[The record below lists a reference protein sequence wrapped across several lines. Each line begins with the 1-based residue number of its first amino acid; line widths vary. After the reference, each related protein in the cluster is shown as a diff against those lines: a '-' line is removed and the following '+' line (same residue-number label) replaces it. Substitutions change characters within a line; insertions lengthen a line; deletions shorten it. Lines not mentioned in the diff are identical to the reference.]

1 MVAEVHK
8 KVLKMIS
15 DKGQSWQ
22 PLYSWDHTA
31 LHENVDY
38 SRMGF
43 SKQQRVALG
52 VRAPDM
58 HKVIEHVFG
67 YIKPRMHERL
77 YQADYQ
83 VTALECQR
91 LAKRVFMEAALAE
104 KIKKDVASLPLTYR
118 VISTKK
124 GESLWWGRKC
134 TLALGVTGPH
144 PPTVSAH
151 SGSPLSSL
159 MCLVEVGICSCSSIP
174 VYTC

>member
-1 MVAEVHK
+1 MQIASGERKALTITREEFEDVMAEVHK

-67 YIKPRMHERL
+67 YIKPRMHARL
-77 YQADYQ
+77 YQADYK

-104 KIKKDVASLPLTYR
+104 KIKKDVASLPLTYK
-118 VISTKK
+118 VINTKK
-124 GESLWWGRKC
+124 GESFVVGKKVHF
-134 TLALGVTGPH
+134 GTGGDW
-144 PPTVSAH
+144 PPST
-151 SGSPLSSL
+151 
-159 MCLVEVGICSCSSIP
+159 
-174 VYTC
+174 YR